1 MRSRYY
7 RILGLPDNAPLSD
20 VRKQY
25 RKLVMQYHPDKNPSP
40 DAQRRFI
47 EIKEAYEI
55 LTGKK
60 SAPTPRIAHKRPSRS
75 TTAPNA
81 NETKA
86 EQEKRAK
93 EAQRRYE
100 EQKLRE
106 YLENELY
113 FRKLTHGWRW
123 KLMKTSAVLGIIMA
137 LLLSLDLLLP
147 HHYQDD
153 MITGFNSNSAY
164 GIGGKRVSLIETE
177 NNGKFWI
184 EHFNSSLYYGNHEII
199 IESSWIFHN
208 PMRIQN
214 FSKTATFGYPINF
227 NVYRLSFIL
236 IPLLLLP
243 AFTVYY
249 KRRKISFTVL
259 YQFCMYGVN
268 AVMFY
273 LLLSGDRWAHLLTC
287 GFL

>member
-1 MRSRYY
+1 MKSRYY

-40 DAQRRFI
+40 DAERRFI

-60 SAPTPRIAHKRPSRS
+60 AAPTPITKQRRQSRS
-75 TTAPNA
+75 TTQSGAA
-81 NETKA
+81 ETRA

-93 EAQRRYE
+93 EAQKRYE
-100 EQKLRE
+100 EQRLRE

-113 FRKLTHGWRW
+113 FRKLTNGWRW
-123 KLMKTSAVLGIIMA
+123 KLMKTSAILGIVLA
-137 LLLSLDLLLP
+137 FLLSLDLVLP
-147 HHYQDD
+147 HHYEDD
-153 MITGFNSNSAY
+153 VITGFNSNAAY
-164 GIGGKRVSLIETE
+164 GIGGKRVSLIKTE
-177 NNGKFWI
+177 ENGFFWI

-214 FSKTATFGYPINF
+214 FSKTTAFGYPVNF

-243 AFTVYY
+243 AFTLYY

-268 AVMFY
+268 AVMIY
-273 LLLSGDRWAHLLTC
+273 LLISGDRWAHLLTF

>member
-1 MRSRYY
+1 MNSRYY
-7 RILGLPDNAPLSD
+7 RILGLPDNAPISD

-40 DAQRRFI
+40 SAERKFI

-60 SAPTPRIAHKRPSRS
+60 SAPAKRSAQRRPSRS
-75 TTAPNA
+75 ASPA
-81 NETKA
+81 KEETKA
-86 EQEKRAK
+86 EQEQRAK
-93 EAQRRYE
+93 EAQKRYE

-123 KLMKTSAVLGIIMA
+123 KLMKTSAILGVILAFSMSI
-137 LLLSLDLLLP
+137 DLLLP
-147 HHYQDD
+147 HHYNDD
-153 MITGFNSNSAY
+153 SITGFNSNAAF

-177 NNGKFWI
+177 EHGKFWI
-184 EHFNSSLYYGNHEII
+184 EHFNSQLYYGNHEIL
-199 IESSWIFHN
+199 IESSWLFHN
-208 PMRIQN
+208 PMRIQKHD
-214 FSKTATFGYPINF
+214 KTTTFGYPVNF

-236 IPLLLLP
+236 IPLFLLP
-243 AFTVYY
+243 AFTLYY

-268 AVMFY
+268 GLILY
-273 LLLSGDRWAHLLTC
+273 ILISGDRWAHLLTF

>member
-7 RILGLPDNAPLSD
+7 KILGLPDNAPISD

-25 RKLVMQYHPDKNPSP
+25 RKLVMQCHPDKNPSP

-60 SAPTPRIAHKRPSRS
+60 VAPAPPLPQRRKSRSATPSKSAPKSD
-75 TTAPNA
+75 
-81 NETKA
+81 
-86 EQEKRAK
+86 QDRAK
-93 EAQRRYE
+93 EAQKRYE

-137 LLLSLDLLLP
+137 VAMSIDLFLP
-147 HHYQDD
+147 HHYHDD
-153 MITGFNSNSAY
+153 VVTGFNPNSAY
-164 GIGGKRVSLIETE
+164 GIGGKRVSLVATQAS
-177 NNGKFWI
+177 GTFWI
-184 EHFNSSLYYGNHEII
+184 EHFNSRLYYGNHDII

-208 PMRIQN
+208 PMRIQK
-214 FSKTATFGYPINF
+214 FDKTTTFGYPVNF

-236 IPLLLLP
+236 IPLFLLP
-243 AFTVYY
+243 AFTLFY

-259 YQFCMYGVN
+259 YQLCMYGVN
-268 AVMFY
+268 GLMMY
-273 LLLSGDRWAHLLTC
+273 LLISGDRWAHLITC